1 MKCVPPPLILIEFLI
16 SCVCTGEEEKGRGG
30 EGLLRPRLQTI
41 SEKNISFGQM
51 ALLKTHDHFMIIA
64 FVRSSGSLKR
74 KTQVQKQ

>member
-1 MKCVPPPLILIEFLI
+1 M
-16 SCVCTGEEEKGRGG
+16 EEEEEGRGFSA
-30 EGLLRPRLQTI
+30 RLQTN

-64 FVRSSGSLKR
+64 FVRSSGSRKR